1 MTAVPER
8 RRSPGSAFPEVP
20 CHCPE
25 AEYAALITRQ
35 PLSAAWRSKHLAYH
49 RRFVHAYPDL
59 AAWPSQPLR
68 QRLGWRG
75 PEDQERRTGPGEGI
89 DATACWINFNARHY
103 LTYLALT
110 GRLRLDWGWLLGIGV
125 LKPWLVAD
133 QIGLPLSGQAAG
145 LRERLIALGHVRDED
160 SFRLSWALIRLV
172 LHRGDPDL
180 TAVTFEDV
188 EEMRQVI
195 KNLDQVP
202 GITEVIDPA
211 RLPSTR
217 AAWGT
222 SAYRAGLALFHG
234 GIISRLP
241 VPYRGMPRPPLSSR
255 PRIAAV
261 MDRFMAERAL
271 VLRPDSMDGLRGGLR
286 RFGLWLDAE
295 RPHIESLAELTRA
308 DLVAF
313 MQAVQQ
319 FRKVK
324 HPDEPVSP
332 AYRADI
338 ISVIAVFF
346 RHAALFE
353 WDDVPA
359 RPLITRAD
367 MPHRIQR
374 VPRFIPA
381 HQLDPVM
388 EQIRA
393 LECPLQRCA
402 LLTARWSGARRTEIR
417 KLHLDCLDAYPDG
430 TPRLRLAAGKSL
442 RERAVP
448 VHEEAAQAIRD
459 LVKQREA
466 QPDKGIYDPDLGRPV
481 RYLFLRNGVLA
492 NNDYL
497 FAGPLARICDELAIL
512 NGKGKPAIHAHR
524 FRHTLGTQLAEKGA
538 RTQTIMKILGHK
550 SAGMSMTYANISDP
564 VVLADYQSVV
574 QPGAVIAGP
583 LADTL
588 RAGQLGQD
596 ALDWLKSNFYKT
608 ELELGHCLRLP
619 QEGPC
624 ECDLY
629 LTCAKFVTTPQY
641 APRLRERL
649 CLEQQLAGDAQARG
663 WEREVDRHQRV
674 VERISSLLSDLGDPS
689 APPEGPH

>member
-1 MTAVPER
+1 M
-8 RRSPGSAFPEVP
+8 
-20 CHCPE
+20 
-25 AEYAALITRQ
+25 
-35 PLSAAWRSKHLAYH
+35 
-49 RRFVHAYPDL
+49 
-59 AAWPSQPLR
+59 
-68 QRLGWRG
+68 
-75 PEDQERRTGPGEGI
+75 
-89 DATACWINFNARHY
+89 
-103 LTYLALT
+103 
-110 GRLRLDWGWLLGIGV
+110 
-125 LKPWLVAD
+125 
-133 QIGLPLSGQAAG
+133 
-145 LRERLIALGHVRDED
+145 
-160 SFRLSWALIRLV
+160 
-172 LHRGDPDL
+172 
-180 TAVTFEDV
+180 
-188 EEMRQVI
+188 
-195 KNLDQVP
+195 
-202 GITEVIDPA
+202 
-211 RLPSTR
+211 
-217 AAWGT
+217 
-222 SAYRAGLALFHG
+222 
-234 GIISRLP
+234 
-241 VPYRGMPRPPLSSR
+241 
-255 PRIAAV
+255 
-261 MDRFMAERAL
+261 
-271 VLRPDSMDGLRGGLR
+271 
-286 RFGLWLDAE
+286 
-295 RPHIESLAELTRA
+295 
-308 DLVAF
+308 VAF

-319 FRKVK
+319 LRKIK
-324 HPDEPVSP
+324 SPDEPVSP

-374 VPRFIPA
+374 VPRFIPG

-388 EQIRA
+388 ERIRA

-459 LVKQREA
+459 LAKLREA

-492 NNDYL
+492 NPDYL
-497 FAGPLARICDELAIL
+497 FASPLARICEDLAIL
-512 NGKGKPAIHAHR
+512 NGDGKPAIHAHR

-564 VVLADYQSVV
+564 VVLADYQAVL

-596 ALDWLKSNFYKT
+596 ALDWLKTNFYTT

-649 CLEQQLAGDAQARG
+649 CLEQQLADDAQARG
-663 WEREVDRHQRV
+663 WEREVNRHQRV
-674 VERISSLLSDLGDPS
+674 IERIRSLLSDLGDPS